1 LRADVASV
9 LYNDADVAAVFHACS
24 IPSRR
29 ETQTW
34 ISSSGSDTASEAGA
48 ETPTEATPVDAWF
61 GGLNVDDGT
70 VTLVSSEACAPALRD
85 VLTSISA
92 RYNAAESLED
102 ITYDIMQ
109 RAVDAVMPHAPSS
122 ARQRV
127 ITRFAVYH
135 TDDQMWSW
143 KQGPDPS
150 TLQSLEQAVRDA
162 AALVGFT

>member
-1 LRADVASV
+1 
-9 LYNDADVAAVFHACS
+9 
-24 IPSRR
+24 
-29 ETQTW
+29 
-34 ISSSGSDTASEAGA
+34 
-48 ETPTEATPVDAWF
+48 
-61 GGLNVDDGT
+61 
-70 VTLVSSEACAPALRD
+70 
-85 VLTSISA
+85 
-92 RYNAAESLED
+92 
-102 ITYDIMQ
+102 MQ